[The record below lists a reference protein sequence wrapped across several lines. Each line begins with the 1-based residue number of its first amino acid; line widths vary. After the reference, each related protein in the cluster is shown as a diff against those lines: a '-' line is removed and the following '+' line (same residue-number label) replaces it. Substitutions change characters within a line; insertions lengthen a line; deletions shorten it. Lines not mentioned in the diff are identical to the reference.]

1 MGKKIKFTEEE
12 WAALNN
18 TTPAKEQTNGER
30 FDEFMKM
37 VEDYPELEGTDTL
50 CNDIIRTKKS
60 KDDIIVETM
69 LNKMFEIAGHSI
81 TFEDIKGRTD
91 NWYQQWTMTEEQN
104 KEWREWGVKYLKKQK
119 RLYKA
124 YAEKQ
129 MAWFDLMYGLKL
141 K

>member
-1 MGKKIKFTEEE
+1 MSKKIKFTEEE

-18 TTPAKEQTNGER
+18 TTPVKEQTNGER

-60 KDDIIVETM
+60 KDDIIVETI
-69 LNKMFEIAGHSI
+69 LNKMFEIAGHAV

-91 NWYQQWTMTEEQN
+91 NWYQQWTMTE
-104 KEWREWGVKYLKKQK
+104 
-119 RLYKA
+119 
-124 YAEKQ
+124 
-129 MAWFDLMYGLKL
+129 
-141 K
+141 